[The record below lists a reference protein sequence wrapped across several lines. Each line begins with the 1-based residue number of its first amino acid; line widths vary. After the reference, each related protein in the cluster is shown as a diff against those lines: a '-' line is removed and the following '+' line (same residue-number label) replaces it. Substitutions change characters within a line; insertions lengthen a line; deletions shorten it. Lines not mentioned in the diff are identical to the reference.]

1 MPMTIK
7 KFILTALQYE
17 SMSESTAQ
25 KILKRI
31 LLLLGY
37 DPPRELP
44 ERK

>member
-1 MPMTIK
+1 MTIK
-7 KFILTALQYE
+7 EFILAALQYE

-31 LLLLGY
+31 LLRLGY
-37 DPPRELP
+37 DPRGELP